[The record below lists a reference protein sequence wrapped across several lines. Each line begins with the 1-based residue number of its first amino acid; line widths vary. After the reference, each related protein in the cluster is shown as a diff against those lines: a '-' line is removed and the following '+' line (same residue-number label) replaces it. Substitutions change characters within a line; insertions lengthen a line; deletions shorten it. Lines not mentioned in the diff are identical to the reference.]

1 MWIWVRSL
9 IQLIRP
15 VRCRIGMLN
24 NIKDDDMTTNSK
36 EWIQYV
42 TASLMILSGVV
53 LTFISFFINGDVTE
67 GVLWYMAQALTY
79 AGGIFGVSIYFRTKL
94 GSSITEI
101 KDIID
106 RKFSEIRKE
115 EELKDETTEE
125 REQGQ

>member
-1 MWIWVRSL
+1 
-9 IQLIRP
+9 
-15 VRCRIGMLN
+15 MLN
-24 NIKDDDMTTNSK
+24 KIKDDDMTTNSK
-36 EWIQYV
+36 EWIQYG

-53 LTFISFFINGDVTE
+53 LTFISFFVNGDVTE
-67 GVLWYMAQALTY
+67 GVLWYMTQALTY

-115 EELKDETTEE
+115 ELNNESLIKE

>member
-1 MWIWVRSL
+1 
-9 IQLIRP
+9 
-15 VRCRIGMLN
+15 
-24 NIKDDDMTTNSK
+24 
-36 EWIQYV
+36 
-42 TASLMILSGVV
+42 MILSGVV
-53 LTFISFFINGDVTE
+53 LTFISFFVNGDVTE

-106 RKFSEIRKE
+106 RKFLEIRKE
-115 EELKDETTEE
+115 ESLKDETTEE

>member
-1 MWIWVRSL
+1 
-9 IQLIRP
+9 
-15 VRCRIGMLN
+15 
-24 NIKDDDMTTNSK
+24 MTTNSK
-36 EWIQYV
+36 EWIQYS

-53 LTFISFFINGDVTE
+53 LTFISFFVNGDVTE

-106 RKFSEIRKE
+106 KKFNEIRKE
-115 EELKDETTEE
+115 EESNDKDIEE
-125 REQGQ
+125 REQG

>member
-1 MWIWVRSL
+1 
-9 IQLIRP
+9 
-15 VRCRIGMLN
+15 
-24 NIKDDDMTTNSK
+24 
-36 EWIQYV
+36 
-42 TASLMILSGVV
+42 MILSGVV
-53 LTFISFFINGDVTE
+53 LTFISFFVNGDVTE

-106 RKFSEIRKE
+106 KKFNEIRKE
-115 EELKDETTEE
+115 EESNDKDIEE

>member
-1 MWIWVRSL
+1 
-9 IQLIRP
+9 
-15 VRCRIGMLN
+15 
-24 NIKDDDMTTNSK
+24 MTTNSK
-36 EWIQYV
+36 EWIQYL

-53 LTFISFFINGDVTE
+53 LTFISFFVNGDVTE

-106 RKFSEIRKE
+106 KKINEIRKE
-115 EELKDETTEE
+115 EESNDKDIEE
-125 REQGQ
+125 REQG

>member
-1 MWIWVRSL
+1 
-9 IQLIRP
+9 
-15 VRCRIGMLN
+15 
-24 NIKDDDMTTNSK
+24 MTTNSK
-36 EWIQYV
+36 EWIQYS
-42 TASLMILSGVV
+42 TASLMIVSGVV
-53 LTFISFFINGDVTE
+53 LTFISFFVNGDVTE

-106 RKFSEIRKE
+106 KKFNEIRKE
-115 EELKDETTEE
+115 EGLKDETIEE

>member
-1 MWIWVRSL
+1 
-9 IQLIRP
+9 
-15 VRCRIGMLN
+15 
-24 NIKDDDMTTNSK
+24 
-36 EWIQYV
+36 
-42 TASLMILSGVV
+42 MIVSGVV

-67 GVLWYMAQALTY
+67 GVLWYTAQALTY

-115 EELKDETTEE
+115 ENLTDETTEE

>member
-1 MWIWVRSL
+1 
-9 IQLIRP
+9 
-15 VRCRIGMLN
+15 
-24 NIKDDDMTTNSK
+24 
-36 EWIQYV
+36 
-42 TASLMILSGVV
+42 MIVSGVV
-53 LTFISFFINGDVTE
+53 LTFISFFVNGDVTE

-106 RKFSEIRKE
+106 KKFNEIRKE
-115 EELKDETTEE
+115 EGLKDETIEE

>member
-1 MWIWVRSL
+1 
-9 IQLIRP
+9 
-15 VRCRIGMLN
+15 
-24 NIKDDDMTTNSK
+24 MTTNSK
-36 EWIQYV
+36 EWIQYL
-42 TASLMILSGVV
+42 TASLMIVSGVV

-106 RKFSEIRKE
+106 KKFNEIRKE
-115 EELKDETTEE
+115 EESNDKDIEE

>member
-1 MWIWVRSL
+1 
-9 IQLIRP
+9 
-15 VRCRIGMLN
+15 
-24 NIKDDDMTTNSK
+24 MTTNSK
-36 EWIQYV
+36 EWIQYL

-53 LTFISFFINGDVTE
+53 LTFISFFVNGDVTE

-94 GSSITEI
+94 GSSIMEI

-106 RKFSEIRKE
+106 KKFNEIRKE
-115 EELKDETTEE
+115 EESNDKDIEE

>member
-1 MWIWVRSL
+1 
-9 IQLIRP
+9 
-15 VRCRIGMLN
+15 
-24 NIKDDDMTTNSK
+24 MTTNSK
-36 EWIQYV
+36 EWIQYL

-53 LTFISFFINGDVTE
+53 LTFISFFVNGDVTE

-106 RKFSEIRKE
+106 KKFNEIRKE
-115 EELKDETTEE
+115 EESNDKDIEE

>member
-1 MWIWVRSL
+1 
-9 IQLIRP
+9 
-15 VRCRIGMLN
+15 MLN
-24 NIKDDDMTTNSK
+24 IIKDDDMTTNSK
-36 EWIQYV
+36 EWIQYG

-53 LTFISFFINGDVTE
+53 LTFISFFVNGDVTE
-67 GVLWYMAQALTY
+67 GVLWYTAQALTY

-115 EELKDETTEE
+115 ENLNDETTEE

>member
-1 MWIWVRSL
+1 
-9 IQLIRP
+9 
-15 VRCRIGMLN
+15 
-24 NIKDDDMTTNSK
+24 
-36 EWIQYV
+36 
-42 TASLMILSGVV
+42 MILSGVV
-53 LTFISFFINGDVTE
+53 LTFISFFVNGDVTE

-106 RKFSEIRKE
+106 KKFNEIRKE
-115 EELKDETTEE
+115 KESNDKDIEE